1 MTGAAPT
8 ILSASAAGGG
18 FRKHVTVVGAGLV
31 GLASALWLQEFG
43 HEVVVV
49 DPSPPLGDDPWRHAA
64 SSGNA
69 CTFAPHGVVPV
80 STPGL
85 AWRVPGMLLDP
96 TSPLAIDWRY
106 LPRLAPW
113 LRAFLRAG
121 REAEVQRIAA
131 TLAALLDQADSGWQP
146 LYELSSAKHLLR
158 HKGCLY
164 LYRTEAEYEAGEYGN
179 RLRERHGVRLTRL
192 DAAQVRALEPN
203 VAPLYH
209 AGVLYE
215 DAYTIHSPR
224 QLGEALAQAFLAK
237 GGSFI
242 RGSATGLGSTR
253 SLPQLSV
260 DGARHTTE
268 HIVVAAGA
276 FSAGLASQLGDHVL
290 LDTERGYHVTFPE
303 AADLVQRPVCFV
315 RHGFYMT
322 PMADGLRA
330 AGTVEFGGLS
340 AAPNRVRS
348 DVIASEVARLLP
360 AAGAAGKT
368 WMGFRPSMPDS
379 LPVIGSSP
387 ATSSATYAFGHGHL
401 GLTLAG
407 VTGRLVAELVSGKA
421 PHVDIRALGVDRF
434 NRWGGRRKMA

>member
-1 MTGAAPT
+1 MTQAAPVS
-8 ILSASAAGGG
+8 ISASAAGGAP
-18 FRKHVTVVGAGLV
+18 RKHVTVVGAGLV

-49 DPSPPLGDDPWRHAA
+49 DPSPPLGEEPWRHAA
-64 SSGNA
+64 SYGNA

-80 STPGL
+80 SIPGL
-85 AWRVPGMLLDP
+85 AWQVPGMLLDV
-96 TSPLAIDWRY
+96 TGPLAINWRY

-121 REAEVQRIAA
+121 REAEVNRIAG
-131 TLAALLDQADSGWQP
+131 TLAALLNHADAGWQP
-146 LYELSSAKHLLR
+146 LFELASAKHLLR
-158 HKGCLY
+158 RKGCLY
-164 LYRTEAEYEAGEYGN
+164 LYKTEAEYAAGEYGN

-192 DAAQVRALEPN
+192 DAAEVRDLEPN

-209 AGVLYE
+209 AGVLYD

-224 QLGEALAQAFLAK
+224 QMGEAFARAFQAK
-237 GGSFI
+237 GGKFVK
-242 RGSATGLGSTR
+242 GCATGLGSTR
-253 SLPQLSV
+253 TRLEFSV
-260 DGARHTTE
+260 DGVRHSTE

-276 FSAGLASQLGDHVL
+276 FSGSLASQLGDRVL
-290 LDTERGYHVTFPE
+290 LDTERGYHVMFPH
-303 AADLVQRPVCFV
+303 AAELVQRPVCFV

-340 AAPNRVRS
+340 AAPNKVRS
-348 DVIASEVARLLP
+348 DVIRSEVGRLLP
-360 AAGAAGKT
+360 AAGTAGKT

-379 LPVIGSSP
+379 LPVIGDSP
-387 ATSSATYAFGHGHL
+387 ATSNVTYAFGHGHL

-407 VTGRLVAELVSGKA
+407 VTGRLVAELVSGRP
-421 PHVDIRALGVDRF
+421 PHVDITQLRIDRF
-434 NRWGGRRKMA
+434 HRWGGRRKIA